1 MNLLWSIQQQTTGN
15 ILYTSNWNRATQAS
29 LWRALCPPFE
39 CIRLSPVQGLHVSN
53 FAGTIKT
60 RFAALNL
67 LLQLVYR
74 LIHKISK
81 YCVPLP
87 RLWRGVDIS
96 WGLWMLKIKLR
107 KMEKSDN
114 FLTFSNCE
122 QKMFRAG
129 RFHFIVIYRS
139 TRTPILMYLQLVV
152 LAYISNL
159 F

>member
-1 MNLLWSIQQQTTGN
+1 
-15 ILYTSNWNRATQAS
+15 
-29 LWRALCPPFE
+29 
-39 CIRLSPVQGLHVSN
+39 
-53 FAGTIKT
+53 
-60 RFAALNL
+60 
-67 LLQLVYR
+67 
-74 LIHKISK
+74 
-81 YCVPLP
+81 
-87 RLWRGVDIS
+87 
-96 WGLWMLKIKLR
+96 MLKIKLR

-129 RFHFIVIYRS
+129 RFLFLVIYRS